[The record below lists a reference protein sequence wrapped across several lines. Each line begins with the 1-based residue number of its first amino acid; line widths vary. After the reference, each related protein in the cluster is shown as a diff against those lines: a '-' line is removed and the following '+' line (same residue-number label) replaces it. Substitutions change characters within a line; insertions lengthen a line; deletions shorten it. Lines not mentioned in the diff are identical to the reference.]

1 MLSKFKKTLYG
12 LFRPEQWRVS
22 LLGPDAVYSRNWFPS
37 FDEAIQFCVAEVD
50 HDPET
55 LNPKPETVAVELTED
70 TKDLS
75 VVIEKRLVDGRLS
88 VSVRGADAQLES
100 FPIIDSLDK
109 SVTTLFEL
117 YSCVALEPNDARIC
131 TKLRTELRKTRL

>member
-22 LLGPDAVYSRNWFPS
+22 LLGPDAVYSRNWSPS

-55 LNPKPETVAVELTED
+55 LNPKPETVAVELSGD
-70 TKDLS
+70 ADDLS

-88 VSVRGADAQLES
+88 VSVKGAEAQLES
-100 FPIIDSLDK
+100 FPIVDSLDK
-109 SVTTLFEL
+109 SVTMLFEL
-117 YSCVALEPNDARIC
+117 YSCVALEPSDAKIC